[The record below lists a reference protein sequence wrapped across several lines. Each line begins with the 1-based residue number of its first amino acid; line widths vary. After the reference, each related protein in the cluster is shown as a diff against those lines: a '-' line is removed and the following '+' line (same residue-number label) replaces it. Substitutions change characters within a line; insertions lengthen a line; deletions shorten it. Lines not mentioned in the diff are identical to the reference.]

1 MTERDDGAARPAC
14 LVVRP
19 KTEHSSTVTTADYSL
34 SKTCSLHKM
43 DQVDICDHVI
53 QHFIVK
59 LCVIKIRLSSQK
71 STDTTILCSV
81 LL

>member
-19 KTEHSSTVTTADYSL
+19 KTEHSSTVATADYCL
-34 SKTCSLHKM
+34 SRSCSLHKM

-53 QHFIVK
+53 QYFIVK
-59 LCVIKIRLSSQK
+59 FSVVKTSLSNQK
-71 STDTTILCSV
+71 SKDTNILCSV
-81 LL
+81 LS